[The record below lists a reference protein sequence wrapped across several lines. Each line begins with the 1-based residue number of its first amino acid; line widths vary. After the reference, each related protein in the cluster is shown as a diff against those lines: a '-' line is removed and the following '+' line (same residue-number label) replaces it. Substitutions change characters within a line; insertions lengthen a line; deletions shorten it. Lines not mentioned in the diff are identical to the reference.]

1 MHHLILALFTLS
13 TEHTMSIETLQ
24 ARLLQQRQDIVNM
37 YKRDQRA
44 GQEASDDTTDDI
56 VDRANN
62 AYHREL
68 MFALSDGERGL
79 LLQVDEALKRI
90 EQGTFGLCV
99 HCGVAISAARL
110 QAVPWARYCI
120 DCQELQEKGM
130 LED

>member
-1 MHHLILALFTLS
+1 VAAPTS
-13 TEHTMSIETLQ
+13 AAAIEVLRE
-24 ARLLQQRQDIVNM
+24 RLVHQRQDIINM
-37 YKRDQRA
+37 VKRDQRA

-79 LLQVDEALKRI
+79 LLQVDEALRRI
-90 EQGTFGLCV
+90 ELGTFGTCT
-99 HCGVAISAARL
+99 HCGTTIAAARL
-110 QAVPWARYCI
+110 QALPWARYCI